1 MPRDEDHCVT
11 ATQNPPTEQP
21 KTASD
26 AGDRRY
32 ATVNPYTGETE
43 QEFPFLET
51 GGIDGV
57 VGQAHA
63 AFQEWR
69 RRPVEERA
77 AVVARAAQLMDERRD
92 ELAGLITREMGKRR
106 DEAVGELKLCSMILS
121 YYAEKGPG
129 FLEPTPIEPMV
140 GKGEAVVETEPVGVL
155 LATEPWNYPFYQ
167 VVRVAGPNVVLGNT
181 IILKH
186 AENVPQCAL
195 AIERLFTDAGAPKG
209 VFTNVFLR
217 ISDVEQVIA
226 DRRVQGVTV
235 TGSERAG
242 ASVAEIA
249 GRHLKKSVLEL
260 GGSDPFIVL
269 DAEDLGSTVKAATMG
284 RMQNT
289 GQACTAAK
297 RLIVSEDLYDDFV
310 AGLQQAFSTF
320 APGDPADPST
330 TLAPLSSER
339 AARDLH
345 AQIQDAVDKGAT
357 VVAGGKRPDLPG
369 AFVEPTILTD
379 VTPEMR
385 AYHEELFGPAAV
397 VYKVKDE
404 EEAIELAN
412 SSVFGLGAAV
422 FSGDLDRA
430 RSVADRLEAGMVW
443 INQPTASFPDLP
455 FGGVKR
461 SGYGRELSELGM
473 FEFAN
478 RRLVR
483 IVPAKKATKPAGG

>member
-1 MPRDEDHCVT
+1 MSRDEDHHVT

-26 AGDRRY
+26 SGARPY

-43 QEFPFLET
+43 REFPFLET
-51 GGIDGV
+51 GEIDGV
-57 VGQAHA
+57 IERAHA
-63 AFQEWR
+63 AYQEWR
-69 RRPVEERA
+69 RRPLEERV
-77 AVVARAAQLMDERRD
+77 AVVRRAAELMDERRD
-92 ELAGLITREMGKRR
+92 ELAALITKEMGKRR
-106 DEAVGELKLCSMILS
+106 EEATGELYLCSMILN
-121 YYAEKGPG
+121 YYADKGPG
-129 FLEPTPIEPMV
+129 FLEPKPIDVMM

-155 LATEPWNYPFYQ
+155 LAIEPWNYPFYQ
-167 VVRVAGPNVVLGNT
+167 VVRVAGPNLVLGNT

-195 AIERLFTDAGAPKG
+195 AIEQLFADAGAPEG
-209 VFTNVFLR
+209 VFTNVFLQ
-217 ISDVEQVIA
+217 IPDVEQVIA
-226 DRRVQGVTV
+226 DRRVQGVTL

-297 RLIVSEDLYDDFV
+297 RFIVTEDHYDDFV
-310 AGLQQAFSTF
+310 GGLQQAFSMF
-320 APGDPADPST
+320 SPGDPADPST

-339 AARDLH
+339 AAKDLH
-345 AQIQDAVDKGAT
+345 AQIQDAIDKGAT
-357 VVAGGKRPDLPG
+357 VVAGGARPDHPG
-369 AFVEPTILTD
+369 AFVEATILTD

-385 AYHEELFGPAAV
+385 AYKEELFGPAAV
-397 VYKVKDE
+397 VYKVRDE

-412 SSVFGLGAAV
+412 NSDFGLGAAV
-422 FSGDLDRA
+422 FSSDLDRA
-430 RSVADRLEAGMVW
+430 RAVADRLEAGMVW
-443 INQPTASFPDLP
+443 INQPTGSSPELP

-483 IVPAKKATKPAGG
+483 TVPAKKATKPAGG

>member
-1 MPRDEDHCVT
+1 VT

-26 AGDRRY
+26 AGERRY

-51 GGIDGV
+51 GEIDGV
-57 VGQAHA
+57 VERAHA
-63 AFQEWR
+63 SFQEWR
-69 RRPVEERA
+69 RRPVDERA
-77 AVVARAAQLMDERRD
+77 AVVARAADLMDERRD
-92 ELAGLITREMGKRR
+92 ALAGLITREMGKRR
-106 DEAVGELKLCSMILS
+106 EEATGELYLCSMILK

-129 FLEPTPIEPMV
+129 FLEPKPIDVMM

-155 LATEPWNYPFYQ
+155 LAIEPWNYPFYQ
-167 VVRVAGPNVVLGNT
+167 VVRVAAPNLVLGNT
-181 IILKH
+181 ILLKH
-186 AENVPQCAL
+186 AETVPQCAL
-195 AIERLFTDAGAPKG
+195 AIEQLFIDAGAPEG
-209 VFTNVFLR
+209 VFTNVFLK
-217 ISDVEQVIA
+217 IADVEKVIA
-226 DRRVQGVTV
+226 HRYVQGVTL

-249 GRHLKKSVLEL
+249 GRNLKKSVLEL

-269 DAEDLGSTVKAATMG
+269 DADDLGSTVKAATMG

-297 RLIVSEDLYDDFV
+297 RLIVTEELYDDFV

-320 APGDPADPST
+320 SPGDPADPST

-339 AARDLH
+339 AAQDLH
-345 AQIQDAVDKGAT
+345 AQIQDAIDKGAT

-369 AFVEPTILTD
+369 AFVEATILTD

-385 AYHEELFGPAAV
+385 AYKEELFGPAAV
-397 VYKVKDE
+397 VYKVRDE
-404 EEAIELAN
+404 DEAIELAN
-412 SSVFGLGAAV
+412 NSDFGLGAAV
-422 FSGDLDRA
+422 FSSDLDRA
-430 RSVADRLEAGMVW
+430 RSVAERLEAGMVW
-443 INQPTASFPDLP
+443 INQPTGSSPELP

-483 IVPAKKATKPAGG
+483 TVPAKKATKPAGG